1 MSLKYLKSTTGQGED
16 YTIGCLLDYEYIK
29 NHYRL
34 IAIDLSRQKNP
45 DPKAMQQ
52 IEFVKQFKKLDPNYN
67 LQMQVTINLCLFQR
81 F

>member
-34 IAIDLSRQKNP
+34 IAIDLKNS

-52 IEFVKQFKKLDPNYN
+52 IEFVKQLKKLDPNYN
-67 LQMQVTINLCLFQR
+67 LQMQVTINLCLF
-81 F
+81 